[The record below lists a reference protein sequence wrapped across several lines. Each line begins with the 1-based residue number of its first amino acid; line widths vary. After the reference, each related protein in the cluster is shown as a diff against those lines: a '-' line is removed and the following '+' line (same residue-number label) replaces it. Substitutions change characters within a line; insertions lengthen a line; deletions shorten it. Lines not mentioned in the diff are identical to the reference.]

1 MSRRYC
7 DYIKVDPNF
16 IPVFS
21 KNSDRAYPNK
31 WQSFYPHKS
40 FKQILKETVDTLEKS
55 SESKDRSLWISGAY
69 GTGKTYASF
78 VIKHIFEDDLAKVEP
93 YFVENKMMDLFA
105 RIKGIRAKGQVL
117 VIQRSA
123 SAGLNSQNKLFN
135 AIVESVKESLQLTG
149 LTYTGGTSMLDKVL
163 TTLKDPNS
171 AFNFAGAF
179 QKYRAKFTEYA
190 SAQSVICDLEELD
203 LEDKLDL
210 LDTIIDVADAEGY
223 NWSMSPEEVV
233 NWLEDV
239 RKGNHLYAILFIW
252 DEFTEY
258 FKNNQNNITGLQEI
272 AMADSRIGFYFFLIT
287 HSSLTQVIKDPE
299 ARKVLEARFK
309 MHRIGLEERTAFKL
323 LGYAL
328 HHEPDLKSEWDH
340 RCAEL
345 WDGVEKGAVSVI
357 RAKDITIVEDD
368 FRKLLPMHPYAAYLL
383 RIIAKDIS
391 SNERTIFKF
400 LSEDVSDE
408 KYPNFK
414 WFIEHISF
422 EYGKWNYLTAD
433 YLWDYFF
440 NSNNVDLNSN
450 FTTTISHYNN
460 FASMCL
466 NDNQRKVLKVT
477 LLLAALQAQNTAD
490 SRSGPTSLMRPTLV
504 NVKACFAGT
513 PIEASVEDALNY
525 FDSKGIMG
533 KVEANRETLYVMT
546 SAAIDE
552 DRMRQCL
559 EDTRKAITFEK
570 MIAESVYKVTEQFLP
585 TDFLKMR
592 MMIYPVSPVNAR
604 NEAQNADQSPNHIPV
619 FYLYAQ
625 NEAQQQ
631 RVRDTVRTIYSIIGE
646 KCVIVDFSASPFTDV
661 SFEKFISSK
670 AKEKYYSSLPNQKP
684 QFELAKK
691 ISADILNEWLRK
703 LITTSLTVYSAEDKS
718 TQRTGGGNLRK
729 ELKEINAA
737 IYPCGLEAISPN
749 DKLFAKSG
757 YKHTVA
763 QMAMGKITVP
773 PNYAYLRTIPTR
785 FQQEG
790 VWGDPKYYENK
801 PNCVIS
807 KMKIA
812 INTVINKAF
821 NDTSAV
827 SITDVWKVLQRA
839 PFGLMEN
846 TGSVF
851 LMGFLLQE
859 FADSTY
865 YKRDVN
871 SNTVSLNYTDLSEL
885 IYGVVKEL
893 PKANG
898 QFIVKQTPEQ
908 AAFCQITGEIFKI
921 AKDKR
926 LSIDDIAKNINI
938 YLTNNNYP
946 LWSIKSYIE
955 EALYDHE
962 FREPMIRLAD
972 LLCEFVKP
980 ESKIGRERVNVVKD
994 IHGMYTQYRDIDGAF
1009 AECLTIEN
1017 MRTGM
1022 EYYIAQYKPELT
1034 QIASNLRIEPKEY
1047 LEMLNKKLSADSS
1060 YLWQL
1065 GDTNHQIDNLY
1076 TDVKLI
1082 YDINRLLSTKQRTYE
1097 EARKALVEKLNSI
1110 RIPNSWILEQRPELK
1125 SIMSLLLGIKKNNLI
1140 GNKEEASSLLTN
1152 MADEFLA
1159 FFNGQYEVFSAALR
1173 QATTGTIF
1181 EDEMAHLF
1189 NNTPSGTLYKTTDE
1203 FLILMQREL
1212 EKYRKNKKTL
1222 RMHEAWEKATDTKTP
1237 SAWSTV
1243 HGIPILC
1250 VFPDDSIRAQS
1261 VFDALNG
1268 SSCLPD
1274 EQSIDDAIEFVQSG
1288 KLAVLKDA
1296 KACEKAFI
1304 NVFCGDYAYVIDSV
1318 DDLRDRLRAVAGM
1331 KVYDWY
1337 ARRLQCKQ
1345 AILTYA
1351 QERYA
1356 MKYRAEAKKKISEM
1370 TAEEA
1375 QAKLQELIENDPLF
1389 GIRILKG

>member
-1 MSRRYC
+1 MSRLYC

-21 KNSDRAYPNK
+21 KNSDRIYPNK
-31 WQSFYPHKS
+31 WQSFYPHES

-55 SESKDRSLWISGAY
+55 SESKDHSLWMNGAY

-78 VIKHIFEDDLAKVEP
+78 VIKHILEDDLANVEP

-105 RIKGIRAKGQVL
+105 RVKGIRAKGQIL

-123 SAGLNSQNKLFN
+123 SAGLNSQNKLFS
-135 AIVESVKESLQLTG
+135 AIVESVKDSLQAAG
-149 LTYTGGTSMLDKVL
+149 LTYTGSASMLDKVL

-190 SAQSVICDLEELD
+190 TAQSVIRDLEELD
-203 LEDKLDL
+203 LDDKLDL
-210 LDTIIDVADAEGY
+210 LDTIIDVADKEGY
-223 NWSMSPEEVV
+223 NWSMSPEEVI

-239 RKGNHLYAILFIW
+239 RKGNQLYAMLFIW

-272 AMADSRIGFYFFLIT
+272 AMADSRISFYFFLIT
-287 HSSLTQVIKDPE
+287 HSSLTQVIKDPDS
-299 ARKVLEARFK
+299 RRVLEARFK
-309 MHRIGLEERTAFKL
+309 MSQIGLEERTAFKL

-328 HHEPDLKSEWDH
+328 HHDPDLKSEWDH
-340 RCAEL
+340 RCEEL
-345 WDGVEKGAVSVI
+345 WDGVSKGAVSVI
-357 RAKDITIVEDD
+357 RAKDITIADDD

-400 LSEDVSDE
+400 LSEDVSDD
-408 KYPNFK
+408 KHPNFK
-414 WFIEHISF
+414 WFIQHVSF

-440 NSNNVDLNSN
+440 NANNVDLDSA

-460 FASMCL
+460 FASMCQ
-466 NDNQRKVLKVT
+466 NDNQRRVLKVT
-477 LLLAALQAQNTAD
+477 LLLAALQAKNSAD
-490 SRSGPTSLMRPTLV
+490 SRSGATSLMRPTLV
-504 NVKACFAGT
+504 NIKACFAGT
-513 PIEASVEDALNY
+513 PIESSVEDALNY

-552 DRMRQCL
+552 ERMRQCL
-559 EDTRKAITFEK
+559 EDTKKTITFEK
-570 MIAESVYKVTEQFLP
+570 MISEGAYKVTEQFLP

-592 MMIYPVSPVNAR
+592 MKIYPVSPVNAK
-604 NEAQNADQSPNHIPV
+604 NEAQNADQTPNHIPV

-625 NEAQQQ
+625 NETQQQ
-631 RVRDTVRTIYSIIGE
+631 KIKDTVKTIYSIVGN

-661 SFEKFISSK
+661 LFDKFISSK

-684 QFELAKK
+684 QFDLAKK

-703 LITTSLTVYSAEDKS
+703 LITTSLTIYTAEDKS

-729 ELKEINAA
+729 ELKEINAG
-737 IYPCGLEAISPN
+737 IYPYGLEAINQN
-749 DKLFAKSG
+749 DKLFAESG
-757 YKHTVA
+757 FKETVA

-773 PNYAYLRTIPTR
+773 ANYAYLRNISSR
-785 FQQEG
+785 FEQEG
-790 VWGDPKYYENK
+790 TWGDPKYYENK

-807 KMKIA
+807 QMKLA
-812 INTVINKAF
+812 INAVIDKAF
-821 NDTSAV
+821 NDTTAV
-827 SITDVWKVLQRA
+827 SITDVWKVLQKA
-839 PFGLMEN
+839 PFGLMAN

-871 SNTVSLNYTDLSEL
+871 NNTVSLNYTDLSEL
-885 IYGVVKEL
+885 IYGVIKGL

-955 EALYDHE
+955 EELYEHE
-962 FREPMIRLAD
+962 YREPMIQLAD

-994 IHGMYTQYRDIDGAF
+994 IYDIYMQYRGIDGAF

-1034 QIASNLRIEPKEY
+1034 QIASNLKIEPKEY

-1076 TDVKLI
+1076 TDLKLI
-1082 YDINRLLSTKQRTYE
+1082 FDINRLLSTKQRTYE
-1097 EARKALVEKLNSI
+1097 DARKALVEKLNSI
-1110 RIPNSWILEQRPELK
+1110 KIPNSWILEQRPELK
-1125 SIMSLLLGIKKNNLI
+1125 SIMSLLLSIKNNSTI
-1140 GNKEEASSLLTN
+1140 NKAEASSLIAN

-1159 FFNGQYEVFSAALR
+1159 FFNSQYEVFSAALR
-1173 QATTGTIF
+1173 QAISGPILD
-1181 EDEMAHLF
+1181 DEMEHLF
-1189 NNTPSGTLYKTTDE
+1189 NNTPSETLFKTTDE

-1212 EKYRKNKKTL
+1212 EKYRKNKKT
-1222 RMHEAWEKATDTKTP
+1222 RKMHEAWEKATDSKTP
-1237 SAWSTV
+1237 NAWSTV

-1250 VFPDDSIRAQS
+1250 MFTDDSIRAQR

-1268 SSCLPD
+1268 TSYLPN
-1274 EQSIDDAIEFVQSG
+1274 EQSIDDAIEFIQSD
-1288 KLAVLKDA
+1288 KLKILNDT

-1304 NVFCGDYAYVIDSV
+1304 DVFCGDYAYVIDSV
-1318 DDLRDRLRAVAGM
+1318 DDLRDRVRAVAGI

-1337 ARRLQCKQ
+1337 ARRQQCRQ
-1345 AILTYA
+1345 AIITFA

-1356 MKYRAEAKKKISEM
+1356 MKYRADAKKKINSM
-1370 TAEEA
+1370 SAEEA
-1375 QAKLQELIENDPLF
+1375 QAKLKELIENDPLF

>member
-1 MSRRYC
+1 MSRLYC

-21 KNSDRAYPNK
+21 KNSDRIYPDK
-31 WQSFYPHKS
+31 WQSFYPHQG

-55 SESKDRSLWISGAY
+55 SVSKDHSLWMSGAY

-78 VIKHIFEDDLAKVEP
+78 VIKHIFEDDLAAIEP

-105 RIKGIRAKGQVL
+105 RVKGIRAKGQVL
-117 VIQRSA
+117 VIHRSA
-123 SAGLNSQNKLFN
+123 SAGLNSQNKLFS
-135 AIVESVKESLQLTG
+135 AIVESVKESLQNAG
-149 LTYTGGTSMLDKVL
+149 LTYVGGASMLDKVL
-163 TTLKDPNS
+163 TILKDPNS
-171 AFNFAGAF
+171 AFNFVGAF

-190 SAQSVICDLEELD
+190 SAQSVIRDLEELD
-203 LEDKLDL
+203 LDDKLDL

-239 RKGNHLYAILFIW
+239 RKGNHLYAMLFIW

-258 FKNNQNNITGLQEI
+258 FKNNHNNITGLQEI
-272 AMADSRIGFYFFLIT
+272 AMADSRINFYFFLIT

-309 MHRIGLEERTAFKL
+309 MSQIGLEERTAFKL
-323 LGYAL
+323 LGHAL
-328 HHEPDLKSEWDH
+328 HHAPDLKSEWD
-340 RCAEL
+340 RKCAEL
-345 WDGVEKGAVSVI
+345 WDGVRKGAVDVI
-357 RAKDITIVEDD
+357 RAKDATIADDD
-368 FRKLLPMHPYAAYLL
+368 FRRLLPMHPYAAYLL

-408 KYPNFK
+408 RYPNFK
-414 WFIEHISF
+414 WFIEHESF

-440 NSNNVDLNSN
+440 NAHNVDLDSV
-450 FTTTISHYNN
+450 FTTSISHYNN
-460 FASMCL
+460 YASMCQ

-477 LLLAALQAQNTAD
+477 LLLATLQIKNSAD
-490 SRSGPTSLMRPTLV
+490 SRSGATSLMRPTLV
-504 NVKACFAGT
+504 NIKACFAGT
-513 PIEASVEDALNY
+513 PIESGVEEALNY

-533 KVEANRETLYVMT
+533 KVEANRETLFVMT

-552 DRMRQCL
+552 ERMRQCL
-559 EDTRKAITFEK
+559 EETKKVVTFEK
-570 MIAESVYKVTEQFLP
+570 VIAEKAYKVTEQFLP
-585 TDFLKMR
+585 TDFLNKR
-592 MMIYPVSPVNAR
+592 MIMYPVSPVNAR
-604 NEAQNADQSPNHIPV
+604 NEAQNADRSPNHIPV

-625 NEAQQQ
+625 NETQQHK
-631 RVRDTVRTIYSIIGE
+631 VRDVVRTIYSIVGE
-646 KCVIVDFSASPFTDV
+646 KCVVVDFSASPFTDV
-661 SFEKFISSK
+661 LFDKFLSAK
-670 AKEKYYSSLPNQKP
+670 AREKYYSSLPNQKP

-691 ISADILNEWLRK
+691 TSADILNEWVRK
-703 LITTSLTVYSAEDKS
+703 LITTTLTIYTAENKS
-718 TQRTGGGNLRK
+718 IQRTGGGNLRK
-729 ELKEINAA
+729 ELREINAG
-737 IYPCGLEAISPN
+737 IYPYGLEAINQN
-749 DKLFAKSG
+749 DKLFAETG
-757 YKHTVA
+757 YKETVA
-763 QMAMGKITVP
+763 QMAMGKIAVP
-773 PNYAYLRTIPTR
+773 SNYAYLRNISSR
-785 FQQEG
+785 LQQEG
-790 VWGDPKYYENK
+790 TWDDPNYFENK

-807 KMKIA
+807 QMKIA
-812 INTVINKAF
+812 INAVINKAF
-821 NDTSAV
+821 HDTSAISV
-827 SITDVWKVLQRA
+827 TDVWKVLQRA
-839 PFGLMEN
+839 PFGLMAN

-851 LMGFLLQE
+851 LMGFLLKE

-865 YKRDVN
+865 YKRDAN
-871 SNTVSLNYTDLSEL
+871 NNTVGLNYTDLSEL
-885 IYGVVKEL
+885 IFGVVKGL

-908 AAFCQITGEIFKI
+908 AEFCKITGEIFKI

-938 YLTNNNYP
+938 YLSNNNYP

-955 EALYDHE
+955 EEQNDHD

-980 ESKIGRERVNVVKD
+980 ESKIGRERVHVVKD
-994 IHGMYTQYRDIDGAF
+994 IYDIYTQYRGIDSTF

-1076 TDVKLI
+1076 TDLKLI
-1082 YDINRLLSTKQRTYE
+1082 FDINRLLSTKQRTYDT
-1097 EARKALVEKLNSI
+1097 AQKALIEKLNSI
-1110 RIPNSWILEQRPELK
+1110 RLPNSWILEQKPELK
-1125 SIMSLLLGIKKNNLI
+1125 AIMSLLLEIKNNSI
-1140 GNKEEASSLLTN
+1140 VNKKEASSVIVN
-1152 MADEFLA
+1152 MADEFMT
-1159 FFNGQYEVFSAALR
+1159 FFNRQYEVFSNALR
-1173 QATTGTIF
+1173 QAIPERIF
-1181 EDEMAHLF
+1181 EDEMEYLF
-1189 NNTPSGTLYKTTDE
+1189 NNAPSAALFKTTDE
-1203 FLILMQREL
+1203 FQILMQREL
-1212 EKYRKNKKTL
+1212 EKYRKNKKT
-1222 RMHEAWEKATDTKTP
+1222 RKMHEAWEKATDTKTP
-1237 SAWSTV
+1237 YAWSTM

-1250 VFPDDSIRAQS
+1250 AFTEDSVRAQR

-1268 SSCLPD
+1268 TAYLPD
-1274 EQSIDDAIEFVQSG
+1274 EQSIDEAIAFIQSG
-1288 KLAVLKDA
+1288 KLAILRDT
-1296 KACEKAFI
+1296 KACEKAFVD
-1304 NVFCGDYAYVIDSV
+1304 VFCGDYAYVIDSV
-1318 DDLRDRLRAVAGM
+1318 DDLRDRVRAVAG
-1331 KVYDWY
+1331 KRVYDWY
-1337 ARRLQCKQ
+1337 ARRQQCKQ

-1351 QERYA
+1351 RERYA
-1356 MKYRAEAKKKISEM
+1356 MKYRADAKKKISNM

-1375 QAKLQELIENDPLF
+1375 QAKLEELIEHDPLF